1 MANISCVCFCRMHA
15 ALTRKRGGLVRGF
28 TDYDLY
34 ANVEIYLGVLN
45 LILNR
50 IEFFSL

>member
-1 MANISCVCFCRMHA
+1 MHA

-50 IEFFSL
+50 IEFFFFVILRNKQANK